1 MKRLVLVLILVLA
14 ACGGAT
20 KQIDTKS
27 QGDGM
32 QAGLESVAQLVD
44 SAFVAVQLGLDE
56 VAGR

>member
-1 MKRLVLVLILVLA
+1 MRRLVLALILVLA
-14 ACGGAT
+14 ACGSGTNKQFGT
-20 KQIDTKS
+20 KA
-27 QGDGM
+27 DGM